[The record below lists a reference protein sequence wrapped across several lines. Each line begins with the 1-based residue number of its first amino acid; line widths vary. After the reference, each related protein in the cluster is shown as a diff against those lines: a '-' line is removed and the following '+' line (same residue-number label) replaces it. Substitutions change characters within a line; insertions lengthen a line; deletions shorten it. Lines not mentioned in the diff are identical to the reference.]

1 MERRIEICGGIA
13 AGKSTLTRLLESSGF
28 SAVYERFDDNPFLK
42 EFYQKGQDN
51 ALETEMVFLLLHY
64 NQLKGLEDENIIVS
78 DYSLLQDYSYAI
90 QNMQAIEVKVF
101 ENVYQYLKNN
111 LSETNFVI
119 YLKCGV
125 DCLLN
130 RIYERSRE
138 DEENISKE
146 YLCHNID
153 ILEKKLQL
161 LDNVLVIDSERY
173 DFRGQDKDKV
183 LDMIR
188 NAIRQWC

>member
-13 AGKSTLTRLLESSGF
+13 AGKSTLTRLLESNGF